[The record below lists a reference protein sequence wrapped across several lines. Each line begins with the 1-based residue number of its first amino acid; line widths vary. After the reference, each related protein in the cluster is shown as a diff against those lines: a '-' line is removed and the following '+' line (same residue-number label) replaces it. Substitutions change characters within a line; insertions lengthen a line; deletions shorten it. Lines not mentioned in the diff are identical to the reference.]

1 MYIACGCMLLRTLF
15 WDQLVGP
22 WDTFIPGPNWGEEKL
37 FHLWAPSL
45 TVFSPSGENRERT
58 VQPMLF
64 IPDTRQLVKDENY
77 LILNCAICRKRYSK
91 WDEVSRNLPITDPV
105 MLWGFFAL
113 GCSRDWV
120 GASWGWE
127 QWDLPEGGWAEQG
140 LASRHLQPWDVEWGV
155 WGVSPQVRVGAVGS
169 MGFLPTSVI
178 EEFVKYEYFICFRDI
193 DTELFSLV
201 TCTLAGCCKK
211 WQWRATHLGMSV
223 LPWRGSYIG
232 IRADRWGGIQIICA
246 EVVKSVTEATTNWAA
261 VIPAAEKGAH
271 LLYILHV
278 NRQKISKSIDVIT
291 YSSRGLPENF
301 Q

>member
-1 MYIACGCMLLRTLF
+1 M
-15 WDQLVGP
+15 
-22 WDTFIPGPNWGEEKL
+22 
-37 FHLWAPSL
+37 
-45 TVFSPSGENRERT
+45 
-58 VQPMLF
+58 
-64 IPDTRQLVKDENY
+64 RQLVKDENY

-105 MLWGFFAL
+105 ILWFFCVRVQQGLGGGFLRL
-113 GCSRDWV
+113 GAAGPPR
-120 GASWGWE
+120 
-127 QWDLPEGGWAEQG
+127 GWAEQG

-155 WGVSPQVRVGAVGS
+155 WGVSPQVRAGAVGS

-178 EEFVKYEYFICFRDI
+178 EEFVKYEYFICFRGI

-211 WQWRATHLGMSV
+211 WQWKATHLGMSV